1 MTVKQSPSNLS
12 TLNAISNEYSSVNVS
27 QSGRG
32 LCLNIDNLHAS
43 ASLSLFGGH
52 LLSFIPKRDQRERLW
67 LSEDAIFDGVS
78 AIRGGVPICWPWFGP
93 KKSDKPSP
101 SHGVVRDQM
110 WTLYR
115 LEERKNSGG
124 EVCESICYL
133 KPSQLGR
140 YSTPEDL
147 SLTLKL
153 SIAEHCEIALV
164 TENNSHQPVELS
176 QAIHSYF
183 AIDDIESVLIV
194 GLNGTYFD
202 KLSNTFDLKSPPN
215 YRINAETDRVH
226 TRASSSDK
234 SEGISL
240 VFSDKNTKQN
250 TLSIEHNGHNAT
262 VVWNPWVE
270 KSSKMKDMREGA
282 YRKMICIEAATE
294 PSINLAAGQTHVLT
308 QRFN

>member
-1 MTVKQSPSNLS
+1 MTAKQSPPNLS
-12 TLNAISNEYSSVNVS
+12 TLNAISKDVGSVNVS
-27 QSGRG
+27 QSNRG

-52 LLSFIPKRDQRERLW
+52 LLSFIPKRDHRERLW

-93 KKSDKPSP
+93 NKGDKTSP

-110 WTLYR
+110 WSLYR
-115 LEERKNSGG
+115 LEERKNSAG
-124 EVCESICYL
+124 EVCQSICYL
-133 KPSQLGR
+133 KPSELGR
-140 YSTPEDL
+140 YSTPGDL
-147 SLTLKL
+147 LLTLKL
-153 SIAEHCEIALV
+153 SIAERCEISLI
-164 TENNSHQPVELS
+164 TENNSHQSVDLS

-183 AIDDIESVLIV
+183 AIDDIESLLVE
-194 GLNGTYFD
+194 GLNGDYYD
-202 KLSNTFDLKSPPN
+202 KLSDTFDLKSPRD

-226 TRASSSDK
+226 ARASSSDE

-240 VFSDKNTKQN
+240 VFADKNTKRN
-250 TLSIEHNGHNAT
+250 TLSIEHSGHNAT

-294 PSINLAAGQTHVLT
+294 PSISLAAGQTHVLT
-308 QRFN
+308 QRFD